1 MRYIETPPPPDLAP
15 FVQCVW
21 ELEGAGSALAEPIFP
36 DGRVEVVVHLADRP
50 SCAVN
55 GLPQPA
61 VMVVGQMTA
70 ALRLRPVR
78 SLHCVG
84 LRFTPAGSRVSL
96 RVPLHEL
103 SGRIEPLDS
112 LSHML
117 AARLADAAG
126 EARTAAER
134 AALVFLA
141 FRACLRTDARAPRS
155 VERAVSLAL
164 GRQGRTTVDAM
175 ARAAGTSPRHL
186 ERQFLEEV
194 GLPPKMFARVVRFQH
209 ALRDLQRGVAAAQ
222 VAAARGFAD
231 QSHLAREFKR
241 MAGVPARDVD
251 LPHVAFV
258 QDGAAGPRQ
267 D

>member
-1 MRYIETPPPPDLAP
+1 MRYTETPPPPDLAP

-21 ELEGAGSALAEPIFP
+21 ELDGGGSALEEPIFP
-36 DGRVEVVVHLADRP
+36 DGRVEVVVHLGDRP
-50 SCAVN
+50 SRDVDTV
-55 GLPQPA
+55 PQPA
-61 VMVVGQMTA
+61 VMVVGQMTT

-78 SLHCVG
+78 RLHCVG

-112 LSHML
+112 LSHVL
-117 AARLADAAG
+117 AARLSDAAG
-126 EARTAAER
+126 ETRTAGDR
-134 AALVFLA
+134 AALVYRAL
-141 FRACLRTDARAPRS
+141 RACVRMDARAPRS
-155 VERAVSLAL
+155 LERAVSLAL
-164 GRQGRTTVDAM
+164 ATQGRATVDAM
-175 ARAAGTSPRHL
+175 ARAAGTSTRHL
-186 ERQFLEEV
+186 ERQFLDDV
-194 GLPPKMFARVVRFQH
+194 GLPPKIFGRVVRFQH
-209 ALRDLQRGVAAAQ
+209 ALRDLQHGMPAAQ
-222 VAAARGFAD
+222 VAVARGFAD

-251 LPHVAFV
+251 LSHVAFV

>member
-1 MRYIETPPPPDLAP
+1 MRYTETPPPPDLAP

-21 ELEGAGSALAEPIFP
+21 ELEGAGAALAEPIFP
-36 DGRVEVVVHLADRP
+36 DGRVEAVIHLGDRP
-50 SCAVN
+50 SRDD
-55 GLPQPA
+55 GIPQPS

-78 SLHCVG
+78 RLHCVG

-117 AARLADAAG
+117 ATRLSDAAA
-126 EARTAAER
+126 ETRTASDR
-134 AALVFLA
+134 ATLVYRAL
-141 FRACLRTDARAPRS
+141 RACLRTDACAPLS

-164 GRQGRTTVDAM
+164 ARQGRTTVDAM
-175 ARAAGTSPRHL
+175 SRAAGTSPRHL
-186 ERQFLEEV
+186 ERQFLDAV
-194 GLPPKMFARVVRFQH
+194 GLPPKIFARVVRFQH
-209 ALRDLQRGVAAAQ
+209 ALRDLQHGVPAAQ

-241 MAGVPARDVD
+241 MAGVPAREVD
-251 LPHVAFV
+251 LPRVAFV
-258 QDGAAGPRQ
+258 QDGAARPRQ